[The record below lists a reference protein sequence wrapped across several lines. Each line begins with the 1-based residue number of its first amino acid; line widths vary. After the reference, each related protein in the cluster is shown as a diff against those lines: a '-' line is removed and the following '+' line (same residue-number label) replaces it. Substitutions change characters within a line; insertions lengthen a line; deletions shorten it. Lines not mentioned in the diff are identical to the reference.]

1 MKKADLNHFIE
12 ETSEQALKKLEEFFY
27 SPDSVEE
34 YISFLSQFYNYSPR
48 NQLLIANQ
56 YKGAKAI
63 APYKKWQSLGAQVQ
77 KGEKAIKILVPSE
90 RKTFVRDI
98 DNKKSVLPIK
108 KATKEEKALMK
119 KGEIKINKQLVFVKG
134 SVFDIRQTDMPED
147 KYPQMIQQLRGEVTD
162 YAKKIQCLNAIAEA
176 YNIDVKESE
185 DSIQGARGYY
195 TETSTGDKKIILNKD
210 NEQAENTRTMIHELS
225 HALLHGKDKI
235 IETPTTLGMKEEEF
249 QAEMTALIVGS
260 YMGLDNNDDS
270 IQYIYGYAKN
280 MSAEDKMML
289 MKNVQKVSSEMIK
302 SINDK
307 DANDIYLEVNKYPNE
322 VMIKPNK
329 TKNNTFL
336 RNDQL
341 YTIQDANYF
350 SKEMYSQFTPTL
362 AHQENNKT
370 NIIQGIPFSYAPQQT
385 MLEQPTFYEYV
396 KTYIV
401 SQDPSSKSK
410 VDRAVEKDSQSI
422 KHAQNKKVIDIYT
435 SDNQIER

>member
-1 MKKADLNHFIE
+1 MKKAELNHFIE

-108 KATKEEKALMK
+108 EATKEEKALMK

-270 IQYIYGYAKN
+270 IQYI
-280 MSAEDKMML
+280 
-289 MKNVQKVSSEMIK
+289 
-302 SINDK
+302 
-307 DANDIYLEVNKYPNE
+307 
-322 VMIKPNK
+322 
-329 TKNNTFL
+329 
-336 RNDQL
+336 
-341 YTIQDANYF
+341 
-350 SKEMYSQFTPTL
+350 
-362 AHQENNKT
+362 
-370 NIIQGIPFSYAPQQT
+370 
-385 MLEQPTFYEYV
+385 
-396 KTYIV
+396 
-401 SQDPSSKSK
+401 
-410 VDRAVEKDSQSI
+410 
-422 KHAQNKKVIDIYT
+422 
-435 SDNQIER
+435 